1 MGSAKGKGE
10 YLAVERDWIKK
21 FFFNSKVFWSPV
33 ETALNATGEKTEEE
47 STDQKDLWMFC
58 RLFRIC
64 GRSFAIL
71 FFGQIFVFT
80 ENGHWESGN
89 NCKDKVTFLKLHVSF
104 YPSLGIQ
111 WQEEYG
117 WQNI

>member
-1 MGSAKGKGE
+1 M
-10 YLAVERDWIKK
+10 
-21 FFFNSKVFWSPV
+21 
-33 ETALNATGEKTEEE
+33 ETALNTTGEKTEEE
-47 STDQKDLWMFC
+47 PTDQKDLWMFC
-58 RLFRIC
+58 RLFKIC
-64 GRSFAIL
+64 GRSFAVL
-71 FFGQIFVFT
+71 FFGQVFVFT

-89 NCKDKVTFLKLHVSF
+89 NCKDKVTFLKLQVFF